1 MQNFQKLIQLMNDS
15 ELIFNRLGYTD
26 QMKNESFGELFVQVE
41 VNEDQS
47 FFDKLLV
54 QLLFL
59 FLRFYL
65 NKFWKMLR
73 KLN

>member
-41 VNEDQS
+41 VNDDQS
-47 FFDKLLV
+47 FFDKFLV

-65 NKFWKMLR
+65 NKFWKKLR